1 MDYDDPRWADLR
13 GGYRIPYDPRKALR
27 SLEDNTNVD
36 EAWANLWNGLHHQ
49 GNVGEASYAAIPT
62 LVRIHAARGI
72 PDWNTYALAATIEE
86 ARQNRCNP
94 NVPIWLRD
102 AYESAWRQLVE
113 LALSDLHATN
123 DATLVCS
130 TIAVIAFGK
139 GQSTLGAI
147 AMLTEDER
155 KEMLDGP
162 GAASPTTARS

>member
-1 MDYDDPRWADLR
+1 MQPKR
-13 GGYRIPYDPRKALR
+13 
-27 SLEDNTNVD
+27 T
-36 EAWANLWNGLHHQ
+36 H
-49 GNVGEASYAAIPT
+49 
-62 LVRIHAARGI
+62 
-72 PDWNTYALAATIEE
+72 LA
-86 ARQNRCNP
+86 P
-94 NVPIWLRD
+94 D

-162 GAASPTTARS
+162 AHE